1 MVKNVLSSQDIFFTQ
16 IYRNMKNIFLIL
28 FLILSASGAFSQK
41 KKPDWVLN
49 YPILENDYIGIAS
62 ASKSNPNYKEL
73 AKQNALNMLSN
84 SISVNVSVVSV
95 FAQNETNKQF
105 TEEFNEVTKTQT
117 KNFIEGFEIQ
127 AEWEDKK
134 NYWVFIKINKQKFL
148 ENKERRKNEATLQA
162 FDIYKN
168 ALSQDNANQIQ
179 LALLNYT
186 RALSLLSPFLSE
198 TIVVTDNGKSLY
210 LANEIINQVSKLF
223 KEINFSTSKPT
234 LKTYQAQALSNIE
247 ISAHRGSTNL
257 SNIPVKFETSDVEI
271 IGSNHQTDKAGKCI
285 FSTNA
290 FLQKDKQNFL
300 ISVSVNFE
308 ALLKEATQD
317 NLVIN
322 LFANLTPNVLT
333 IKIENSNSLFDR
345 NDGALNQGTGTT
357 STFPNQTGSENN
369 NQSAESLKY
378 TNFETMRDALKYK
391 FMSEQIEIIKFN
403 APNLPIDAKQ
413 LASLISILPFDKDK
427 IDVVKIYLPYLTSK
441 PKNLYEILAREI
453 TFDNYKIELK
463 RILEAGN

>member
-1 MVKNVLSSQDIFFTQ
+1 
-16 IYRNMKNIFLIL
+16 MKNIFLIL
-28 FLILSASGAFSQK
+28 FVILTASGTFSQK
-41 KKPDWVLN
+41 NKPDWVMN

-95 FAQNETNKQF
+95 FAQNETNKEF

-117 KNFIEGFEIQ
+117 KNYIEGFEIQ

-148 ENKERRKNEATLQA
+148 ENKERKKNEVTLQA

-168 ALSQDNANQIQ
+168 ALSQDHANQIQ

-198 TIVVTDNGKSLY
+198 TIVVNDNGKSLY
-210 LANEIINQVSKLF
+210 LANEIVNQVSKLF
-223 KEINFSTSKPT
+223 KEINFSTPKSS
-234 LKTYQAQALSNIE
+234 LKTYKGEALTNIE
-247 ISAHRGSTNL
+247 LTAYRGSTNL
-257 SNIPVKFETSDVEI
+257 SYIPLKFETSDVEI
-271 IGSNHQTDKAGKCI
+271 IGKNHQTDKAGKCL

-317 NLVIN
+317 NLIIN
-322 LFANLTPNVLT
+322 LFANLSPNVLT
-333 IKIENSNSLFDR
+333 ITIENSNSLFDR
-345 NDGALNQGTGTT
+345 NDGNVFQGTGT
-357 STFPNQTGSENN
+357 SSNFPNQTSSGTNN
-369 NQSAESLKY
+369 KSDESLKY
-378 TNFETMRDALKYK
+378 TNFETMRDALKLK
-391 FMSEQIEIIKFN
+391 FPSEQIEIIAYN

-413 LASLISILPFDKDK
+413 LASLISLIPFDEQK
-427 IDVVKIYLPYLTSK
+427 INVIKMYLPYLTSK
-441 PKNLYEILAREI
+441 PKNLHKILAREI

-463 RILEAGN
+463 RLLEAGN

>member
-1 MVKNVLSSQDIFFTQ
+1 
-16 IYRNMKNIFLIL
+16 
-28 FLILSASGAFSQK
+28 
-41 KKPDWVLN
+41 
-49 YPILENDYIGIAS
+49 
-62 ASKSNPNYKEL
+62 
-73 AKQNALNMLSN
+73 
-84 SISVNVSVVSV
+84 
-95 FAQNETNKQF
+95 
-105 TEEFNEVTKTQT
+105 
-117 KNFIEGFEIQ
+117 
-127 AEWEDKK
+127 
-134 NYWVFIKINKQKFL
+134 
-148 ENKERRKNEATLQA
+148 
-162 FDIYKN
+162 
-168 ALSQDNANQIQ
+168 
-179 LALLNYT
+179 LLNYT

-223 KEINFSTSKPT
+223 KEINFSTSKPS

-247 ISAHRGSTNL
+247 ITAHRGSTNL

-300 ISVSVNFE
+300 ISVSLNFE

-345 NDGALNQGTGTT
+345 NDGALNLGTGTT
-357 STFPNQTGSENN
+357 STFPNQSGSENN

>member
-148 ENKERRKNEATLQA
+148 ENKERRKMKPP
-162 FDIYKN
+162 YKH
-168 ALSQDNANQIQ
+168 L
-179 LALLNYT
+179 
-186 RALSLLSPFLSE
+186 
-198 TIVVTDNGKSLY
+198 
-210 LANEIINQVSKLF
+210 
-223 KEINFSTSKPT
+223 
-234 LKTYQAQALSNIE
+234 
-247 ISAHRGSTNL
+247 
-257 SNIPVKFETSDVEI
+257 
-271 IGSNHQTDKAGKCI
+271 I
-285 FSTNA
+285 FT
-290 FLQKDKQNFL
+290 K
-300 ISVSVNFE
+300 
-308 ALLKEATQD
+308 
-317 NLVIN
+317 
-322 LFANLTPNVLT
+322 
-333 IKIENSNSLFDR
+333 
-345 NDGALNQGTGTT
+345 
-357 STFPNQTGSENN
+357 
-369 NQSAESLKY
+369 
-378 TNFETMRDALKYK
+378 MH
-391 FMSEQIEIIKFN
+391 
-403 APNLPIDAKQ
+403 
-413 LASLISILPFDKDK
+413 
-427 IDVVKIYLPYLTSK
+427 
-441 PKNLYEILAREI
+441 
-453 TFDNYKIELK
+453 
-463 RILEAGN
+463 